1 MRRNSQMSAQV
12 YSHVWHSL
20 KLKLL
25 VALGDCWSKNRDLC
39 ICIPLRENTVIFYGY
54 HADVASSIEIYL
66 TKSLISH
73 TIQLDISAF
82 VLHLIKSIYL
92 VSEVFDKRFNVN
104 SIIYFQYL
112 TNYSRKII
120 YTNIVSNENGIIVW
134 VTRWL
139 SNSANRIVEEMFA
152 TELNVSFYIC
162 HNVIWTLSVF
172 IYHGPKF
179 VKTNYCLY
187 NVSPQ
192 KWHDIR

>member
-1 MRRNSQMSAQV
+1 MRRNSQVSVQV

-39 ICIPLRENTVIFYGY
+39 RYIPLRENTVISYGY

-82 VLHLIKSIYL
+82 VLYLIKSIYL

-104 SIIYFQYL
+104 STIMPYHLFPVFDKLLKENYL
-112 TNYSRKII
+112 NKYREQWKWNHSLGDPMT
-120 YTNIVSNENGIIVW
+120 
-134 VTRWL
+134 
-139 SNSANRIVEEMFA
+139 
-152 TELNVSFYIC
+152 
-162 HNVIWTLSVF
+162 
-172 IYHGPKF
+172 
-179 VKTNYCLY
+179 VKLG
-187 NVSPQ
+187 
-192 KWHDIR
+192 